1 MDKTDFSAF
10 GQYIPGFDFL
20 QSLARQATGV
30 APGLQPAA
38 SAMPSL
44 GHWVAPTFSVEEI
57 EKRIHD
63 LRAVEFWLD
72 QNAKAL
78 AATIQALEVQKM
90 TLATLENMNLSL
102 QDVAESFK
110 IKPETV
116 QAQAAARP
124 AKPAEPPVQPAAE
137 SAQTDSAQA
146 DSAQAGA
153 KTGVDPMQWWNSLT
167 EQFTTIATSAVQDM
181 AGQAA
186 KAAEQVAQ
194 TVQASAEAAEKLAE
208 QARQEAEAA
217 AARAAAAQQASE
229 QAAASTAARP
239 RPKAA
244 AKKTAATAAKK
255 AASPRPRKK
264 PAAE

>member
-146 DSAQAGA
+146 SA

-208 QARQEAEAA
+208 QARQDAEAA
-217 AARAAAAQQASE
+217 RAAAQQASE
-229 QAAASTAARP
+229 PAAASTAARP

>member
-146 DSAQAGA
+146 GA

-208 QARQEAEAA
+208 QARQDAEAA
-217 AARAAAAQQASE
+217 RAAAQQASE

>member
-20 QSLARQATGV
+20 QSLARQASGV
-30 APGLQPAA
+30 KPDLQPAA
-38 SAMPSL
+38 GVMSSL

-72 QNAKAL
+72 QNSKAL

-124 AKPAEPPVQPAAE
+124 ARPAEAPVQPAAE
-137 SAQTDSAQA
+137 
-146 DSAQAGA
+146 SAQAGA

-229 QAAASTAARP
+229 PAAASAAARP
-239 RPKAA
+239 RARAA

-255 AASPRPRKK
+255 AASPRPRRK

>member
-124 AKPAEPPVQPAAE
+124 AKAAEPPVQPAAE
-137 SAQTDSAQA
+137 SAQA
-146 DSAQAGA
+146 DA

-217 AARAAAAQQASE
+217 AAAS
-229 QAAASTAARP
+229 AAARP

-244 AKKTAATAAKK
+244 AKKTAPTAAKK
-255 AASPRPRKK
+255 AAAPRPRKK

>member
-30 APGLQPAA
+30 TPGQSAA
-38 SAMPSL
+38 GVMPSL

-110 IKPETV
+110 IKPEAV
-116 QAQAAARP
+116 QARAAPPRP
-124 AKPAEPPVQPAAE
+124 AKAAEPPVQEAAP
-137 SAQTDSAQA
+137 SAQA
-146 DSAQAGA
+146 ES
-153 KTGVDPMQWWNSLT
+153 KTGVDPLQ
-167 EQFTTIATSAVQDM
+167 
-181 AGQAA
+181 
-186 KAAEQVAQ
+186 
-194 TVQASAEAAEKLAE
+194 
-208 QARQEAEAA
+208 
-217 AARAAAAQQASE
+217 
-229 QAAASTAARP
+229 
-239 RPKAA
+239 
-244 AKKTAATAAKK
+244 
-255 AASPRPRKK
+255 
-264 PAAE
+264 

>member
-124 AKPAEPPVQPAAE
+124 AKPAEPPVKPAAE

-146 DSAQAGA
+146 SA

>member
-20 QSLARQATGV
+20 QSLARQASGV
-30 APGLQPAA
+30 KPDLQPAA
-38 SAMPSL
+38 GVMSSL

-72 QNAKAL
+72 QNSKAL

-102 QDVAESFK
+102 KDVAESFK

-116 QAQAAARP
+116 QAQAAPRA
-124 AKPAEPPVQPAAE
+124 AKAAEPPVQETEPSAPTE
-137 SAQTDSAQA
+137 S
-146 DSAQAGA
+146 

-167 EQFTTIATSAVQDM
+167 EQFTTIASSAVQDM

-194 TVQASAEAAEKLAE
+194 TVQASAEAAEKMAE
-208 QARQEAEAA
+208 QARQEVEAA
-217 AARAAAAQQASE
+217 AARAAAQASE
-229 QAAASTAARP
+229 QAAASASQ
-239 RPKAA
+239 RPKAPA
-244 AKKTAATAAKK
+244 RKTAATAAKK
-255 AASPRPRKK
+255 AATPRSRKK

>member
-20 QSLARQATGV
+20 QSLARQASGV
-30 APGLQPAA
+30 KPDLQPAA
-38 SAMPSL
+38 GVMSSL

-72 QNAKAL
+72 QNSKAL

-102 QDVAESFK
+102 KDVAESFK

-116 QAQAAARP
+116 QAQAAPRA
-124 AKPAEPPVQPAAE
+124 AKAAEPPVQETEPSAPTE
-137 SAQTDSAQA
+137 S
-146 DSAQAGA
+146 

-167 EQFTTIATSAVQDM
+167 EQFTTIASSAVQDM

-194 TVQASAEAAEKLAE
+194 TVQASAEAAEKMAE
-208 QARQEAEAA
+208 QARQEVEAA
-217 AARAAAAQQASE
+217 AARAAAQASE
-229 QAAASTAARP
+229 QAAASASQ
-239 RPKAA
+239 RPKAPA
-244 AKKTAATAAKK
+244 RKTAATAAKK
-255 AASPRPRKK
+255 AAIPRSRKK

>member
-20 QSLARQATGV
+20 QTLARQASGV
-30 APGLQPAA
+30 KPDLQPPAG
-38 SAMPSL
+38 AMSSL

-72 QNAKAL
+72 QNSKAL

-102 QDVAESFK
+102 KDVAESFK

-116 QAQAAARP
+116 QAQAAPRA
-124 AKPAEPPVQPAAE
+124 AKAAEPPVQEP
-137 SAQTDSAQA
+137 SAQTES
-146 DSAQAGA
+146 

-167 EQFTTIATSAVQDM
+167 EQFTTIASSAVQDM

-194 TVQASAEAAEKLAE
+194 TVQASADAAEKMAE
-208 QARQEAEAA
+208 QARQEVEAA
-217 AARAAAAQQASE
+217 AVRAAAQVSE
-229 QAAASTAARP
+229 QAAASAAASQ

-244 AKKTAATAAKK
+244 AKKSAATAAKK
-255 AASPRPRKK
+255 AATPRARRK

>member
-20 QSLARQATGV
+20 QTLARQASGV
-30 APGLQPAA
+30 KPDLQPAA
-38 SAMPSL
+38 GVMSSL

-72 QNAKAL
+72 QNSKAL

-102 QDVAESFK
+102 KDVAESFK

-116 QAQAAARP
+116 QAQAAPRA
-124 AKPAEPPVQPAAE
+124 AKAAEPPVQETEPSAPTE
-137 SAQTDSAQA
+137 S
-146 DSAQAGA
+146 

-167 EQFTTIATSAVQDM
+167 EQFTTIASSAVQDM

-194 TVQASAEAAEKLAE
+194 TVQASAEAAEKMAE
-208 QARQEAEAA
+208 QARQEVEAA
-217 AARAAAAQQASE
+217 AARAAAQASE
-229 QAAASTAARP
+229 QAAASASQ
-239 RPKAA
+239 RPKAPA
-244 AKKTAATAAKK
+244 RKTAATAAKK
-255 AASPRPRKK
+255 AATPRSRKK

>member
-57 EKRIHD
+57 DKRIHD

-124 AKPAEPPVQPAAE
+124 ARPAEAPVQPAAE
-137 SAQTDSAQA
+137 
-146 DSAQAGA
+146 SAQAGA

-229 QAAASTAARP
+229 PAAASAAARP
-239 RPKAA
+239 RARAA

-255 AASPRPRKK
+255 AASPRPRRK